1 MLLNLSCFRKLYKE
15 GTQVTLTAASNT
27 ILTFTNWTG
36 DNGET
41 AGEIKINMNTN
52 HSVTANYSAI
62 DYIVGWDFYKSG
74 SSGRPADFA
83 STAENESTT
92 LILIDA
98 DGNTQSWLDK
108 NNVAAGGN
116 KALPVLLLTGSSWD
130 SITSRPRLT
139 PRISPIS
146 R

>member
-1 MLLNLSCFRKLYKE
+1 MTHPFLLLNLSCFRKLYEE

-62 DYIVGWDFYKSG
+62 DYICRLGLLQEWQQW
-74 SSGRPADFA
+74 SSC
-83 STAENESTT
+83 
-92 LILIDA
+92 
-98 DGNTQSWLDK
+98 
-108 NNVAAGGN
+108 
-116 KALPVLLLTGSSWD
+116 
-130 SITSRPRLT
+130 
-139 PRISPIS
+139 
-146 R
+146 